1 MNTKVSSLG
10 LAVMLLATACSDD
23 SVEMVN
29 YGPEITFNTN
39 VSRAQNIST
48 ENLNSFNVWAFS
60 DITESAAFIDGLT
73 ATKVNNKNYFVFDH
87 SIFWPSDV
95 KTLNFWAVSGADKES
110 ITDDHKK
117 LSISNFTPDTDPLK
131 QQDLIVAYT
140 KAERVN
146 GTSVSLKFYHALSQI
161 VVRATEGVEG
171 DETKSITI
179 KGAWIVNPAASGNL
193 SSQDGVTLDWK
204 ESSTK
209 ATYGMQYAVAKK
221 LDHTSTSLFDFDPAK
236 GDDINKAQSNL
247 LLVPQQ
253 LTGWTGGSD
262 QTNDNNGAYILIL
275 CRVEATHNGAYH
287 EGETTDPSI
296 KPDEEGNKHT
306 HQMFPY
312 TKKFNPNEYGYS
324 CVPIDTKWEPGK
336 RYIYN
341 LSFCG
346 ATSGAGIYPPTN
358 HPTVKPENPDD
369 TYVKELPEGK
379 NPGDP
384 VLDNPI
390 TFTVTVENWVD
401 ETDADGSGWTNGN
414 INMN

>member
-10 LAVMLLATACSDD
+10 LAVMLLATACSED

-39 VSRAQNIST
+39 VSRAQNIS
-48 ENLNSFNVWAFS
+48 EKNLNSFNVWAFS

-73 ATKVNNKNYFVFDH
+73 ATKVNGKEYFAFDH

-95 KTLNFWAVSGADKES
+95 QTLNFWAVSGAKKES
-110 ITDDHKK
+110 ISKNNKK
-117 LSISNFTPDTDPLK
+117 LSISNFTPDIDPLK

-140 KAERVN
+140 SANRLS
-146 GTSVSLKFYHALSQI
+146 GTSVSLSFHHALSQI
-161 VVRATEGVEG
+161 VVRATEGIEG
-171 DETKSITI
+171 DESKSITI

-193 SSQDGVTLDWK
+193 SSDNGVNLVWNP
-204 ESSTK
+204 SSTK
-209 ATYGMQYAVAKK
+209 ATYGMQYAEAKK
-221 LDHTSTSLFDFDPAK
+221 LDHTSTSLFDFDPSK
-236 GDDINKAQSNL
+236 DDITKAQSNL

-253 LTGWTGGSD
+253 LTGWTGDEDSD
-262 QTNDNNGAYILIL
+262 NKLKGAYILLL
-275 CRVEATHNGAYH
+275 CRVEATHDGAYH

-296 KPDEEGNKHT
+296 KSDEENDKHT

-312 TKKFNPNEYGYS
+312 TGNFDPNEYGYS
-324 CVPIDTKWEPGK
+324 CVPVDTKWEPGK

-346 ATSGAGIYPPTN
+346 ATSGAGIYPPTD
-358 HPTVKPENPDD
+358 HPTVEPENPDD
-369 TYVKELPEGK
+369 KYIENPPIGKE
-379 NPGDP
+379 PGDP

-390 TFTVTVENWVD
+390 TFTVTVVD
-401 ETDADGSGWTNGN
+401 WEDEKNADGSGWTNGN

>member
-10 LAVMLLATACSDD
+10 LAVMLLATACSED

-39 VSRAQNIST
+39 VSRAQNIS
-48 ENLNSFNVWAFS
+48 EKNLNSFNVWAFS

-73 ATKVNNKNYFVFDH
+73 ATKVNGKEYFAFDH

-95 KTLNFWAVSGADKES
+95 QTLNFWAVSGAKKES
-110 ITDDHKK
+110 ISKNNKK
-117 LSISNFTPDTDPLK
+117 LSISNFTPDIDPLK

-140 KAERVN
+140 SANRLS
-146 GTSVSLKFYHALSQI
+146 GTSVSLSFHHALSQI
-161 VVRATEGVEG
+161 VVRATEGIEG
-171 DETKSITI
+171 DESKSITI

-193 SSQDGVTLDWK
+193 SSDNGVNLVWNP
-204 ESSTK
+204 SSTK
-209 ATYGMQYAVAKK
+209 ATYGMQYAEAKK
-221 LDHTSTSLFDFDPAK
+221 LDHTSTSLFDFDPSK
-236 GDDINKAQSNL
+236 EDITKAQSNL

-253 LTGWTGGSD
+253 LTGWTGDEDSD
-262 QTNDNNGAYILIL
+262 NKLKGAYILLL
-275 CRVEATHNGAYH
+275 CRVEATHDGAYH

-296 KPDEEGNKHT
+296 KSDEENDKHT

-312 TKKFNPNEYGYS
+312 TGNFDPNEYGYS
-324 CVPIDTKWEPGK
+324 CVPVDTKWEPGK

-346 ATSGAGIYPPTN
+346 ATSGAGIYPPTD
-358 HPTVKPENPDD
+358 HPTVEPENPDD
-369 TYVKELPEGK
+369 KYIENPPIGKE
-379 NPGDP
+379 PGDP

-390 TFTVTVENWVD
+390 TFTVTVVD
-401 ETDADGSGWTNGN
+401 WEDEKNADGSGWTNGN
-414 INMN
+414 INLN

>member
-10 LAVMLLATACSDD
+10 LAVMLLATACSED

-73 ATKVNNKNYFVFDH
+73 ATKVNGKEYFAFDR

-95 KTLNFWAVSGADKES
+95 QTLNFWAVSGAKKES
-110 ITDDHKK
+110 ISKNNKK

-140 KAERVN
+140 SANRLS
-146 GTSVSLKFYHALSQI
+146 GTSVSLSFHHALSQI

-171 DETKSITI
+171 DESKSITI

-193 SSQDGVTLDWK
+193 SSDNGVDLVWNP
-204 ESSTK
+204 SSTK
-209 ATYGMQYAVAKK
+209 ATYGMQYAEAKK
-221 LDHTSTSLFDFDPAK
+221 LDHTSTSLFDFDPSK
-236 GDDINKAQSNL
+236 DDITKAQSNL
-247 LLVPQQ
+247 LLIPQQ
-253 LTGWTGGSD
+253 LTGWTGNED
-262 QTNDNNGAYILIL
+262 PDNALKGAYILLL
-275 CRVEATHNGAYH
+275 CRVEATHDGAYH
-287 EGETTDPSI
+287 EGETTDPAI
-296 KPDEEGNKHT
+296 KSDEVENKHT

-312 TKKFNPNEYGYS
+312 TGKFDPNEYGYS
-324 CVPIDTKWEPGK
+324 CVPVATKWEPGK

-346 ATSGAGIYPPTN
+346 ATSGAGIYPPTD
-358 HPTVKPENPDD
+358 HPTVDPENPDD
-369 TYVKELPEGK
+369 KYVDKRPDDK
-379 NPGDP
+379 APGDP

-390 TFTVTVENWVD
+390 TFTVTVEDWVD
-401 ETDADGSGWTNGN
+401 EKDADGSGWTNGN

>member
-29 YGPEITFNTN
+29 YGAEITFNTN
-39 VSRAQNIST
+39 VSRAQNISI

-73 ATKVNNKNYFVFDH
+73 ATKVEGKGYFAFDH
-87 SIFWPSDV
+87 SIFWPSDIQ
-95 KTLNFWAVSGADKES
+95 TLNFWAVSGAEKES
-110 ITDDHKK
+110 ITKNNKK

-131 QQDLIVAYT
+131 QLDLIVAYN
-140 KAERVN
+140 KVNRVE
-146 GTSVSLKFYHALSQI
+146 GTSVSLSFHHALSQI

-171 DETKSITI
+171 DESKSITI

-193 SSQDGVTLDWK
+193 SSNDGVILDWNP
-204 ESSTK
+204 SSAK
-209 ATYGMQYAVAKK
+209 ATYGMEYATPKK
-221 LDHTSTSLFDFDPAK
+221 LDHTSTSLFDFDPSK
-236 GDDINKAQSNL
+236 GDDITKAQSNL

-253 LTGWTGGSD
+253 LTAWTGSD
-262 QTNDNNGAYILIL
+262 NPDNTNNGAYILIL
-275 CRVEATHNGAYH
+275 CRIEATHDGALH
-287 EGETTDPSI
+287 EGTTDPAI
-296 KPDEEGNKHT
+296 KSDEVAGKHT

-312 TKKFNPNEYGYS
+312 TGKFDSNEYGYS

-346 ATSGAGIYPPTN
+346 ATSGAGIYPPTG
-358 HPTVKPENPDD
+358 HPTVEPTNPDD
-369 TYVKELPEGK
+369 KYVDQIPDTKK
-379 NPGDP
+379 PGDP

-390 TFTVTVENWVD
+390 TFTVTVKDWVD
-401 ETDADGSGWTNGN
+401 EKDADNSGWTNGN

>member
-39 VSRAQNIST
+39 VSRAQNIAT
-48 ENLNSFNVWAFS
+48 ANLKDFKVWAFS

-73 ATKVNNKNYFVFDH
+73 ATKVDDKGYFAFDH

-95 KTLNFWAVSGADKES
+95 QTLNFWAVSPAATDN
-110 ITDDHKK
+110 ITKNNKK
-117 LSISNFTPDTDPLK
+117 LSISNVTPDTDPLK

-140 KAERVN
+140 SANRIS
-146 GTSVSLKFYHALSQI
+146 GTSVSLSFHHALSQI

-171 DETKSITI
+171 DESKSITI

-193 SSQDGVTLDWK
+193 SSDNGVDLVWNP
-204 ESSTK
+204 SSAK
-209 ATYGMQYAVAKK
+209 ATYGMQYAEAKK
-221 LDHTSTSLFDFDPAK
+221 LDHTSTSLFDFDPSK
-236 GDDINKAQSNL
+236 DDITKAQSNL
-247 LLVPQQ
+247 LLIPQQ
-253 LTGWTGGSD
+253 LTGWTGD
-262 QTNDNNGAYILIL
+262 EDPDNKLKGAYILLL
-275 CRVEATHNGAYH
+275 CRVEATHDGAYH

-296 KPDEEGNKHT
+296 KSDEENDKHT

-312 TKKFNPNEYGYS
+312 TKKFDPNEYGYS
-324 CVPIDTKWEPGK
+324 CVPVATKWEPGK

-346 ATSGAGIYPPTN
+346 ATSGAGIYPPTD
-358 HPTVKPENPDD
+358 HPTVDPENPDD
-369 TYVKELPEGK
+369 KYVDKLPDDK
-379 NPGDP
+379 KPGDP

-390 TFTVTVENWVD
+390 TFTVTVEDWVD
-401 ETDADGSGWTNGN
+401 EKDADGSGWTNGN

>member
-10 LAVMLLATACSDD
+10 LAVMLLATACSED

-39 VSRAQNIST
+39 VSRAQNIS
-48 ENLNSFNVWAFS
+48 EKNLNSFNVWAFS

-73 ATKVNNKNYFVFDH
+73 ATKVNGKEYFAFDH

-95 KTLNFWAVSGADKES
+95 QTLNFWAVSGAKKES
-110 ITDDHKK
+110 ISKNNKK
-117 LSISNFTPDTDPLK
+117 LSISNFTPDIDPLK

-140 KAERVN
+140 SANRLS
-146 GTSVSLKFYHALSQI
+146 GTSVSLSFHHALSQI
-161 VVRATEGVEG
+161 VVRATEGIEG
-171 DETKSITI
+171 DESKSITI

-193 SSQDGVTLDWK
+193 SSDNGVNLVWNP
-204 ESSTK
+204 SSTK
-209 ATYGMQYAVAKK
+209 ATYGMQYAEAKK
-221 LDHTSTSLFDFDPAK
+221 LDHTSTSLFDFDPSK
-236 GDDINKAQSNL
+236 EDITKAQSNL

-253 LTGWTGGSD
+253 LTGWTGDEDSD
-262 QTNDNNGAYILIL
+262 NKLKGAYILLL
-275 CRVEATHNGAYH
+275 CRVEATHDGAYH

-296 KPDEEGNKHT
+296 KSDEENDKHT

-312 TKKFNPNEYGYS
+312 TGNFDPNEYGYS
-324 CVPIDTKWEPGK
+324 CVPVDTKWEPGK

-346 ATSGAGIYPPTN
+346 ATSGAGIYPPTD
-358 HPTVKPENPDD
+358 HPTVEPENPDD
-369 TYVKELPEGK
+369 KYIENPPIGKE
-379 NPGDP
+379 PGDP

-390 TFTVTVENWVD
+390 TFTVTVVD
-401 ETDADGSGWTNGN
+401 WEDEKNADGSGWTNGN

>member
-10 LAVMLLATACSDD
+10 LAVMLLATACSED

-39 VSRAQNIST
+39 VSRAQNIS
-48 ENLNSFNVWAFS
+48 EKNLNSFNVWAFS

-73 ATKVNNKNYFVFDH
+73 ATKVNGKEYFAFDH

-95 KTLNFWAVSGADKES
+95 QTLNFWAVSGAKKES
-110 ITDDHKK
+110 ISKNNKK
-117 LSISNFTPDTDPLK
+117 LSISNFTPDIDPLK

-140 KAERVN
+140 SANRLS
-146 GTSVSLKFYHALSQI
+146 GTSVSLKFHHALSQI
-161 VVRATEGVEG
+161 VVRATEGIEG
-171 DETKSITI
+171 DESKSIKI

-193 SSQDGVTLDWK
+193 SSDNGVDLVWNP
-204 ESSTK
+204 SSTK
-209 ATYGMQYAVAKK
+209 ATYGMQYAEAKK
-221 LDHTSTSLFDFDPAK
+221 LDHTSTSLFDFDPSK
-236 GDDINKAQSNL
+236 DDITKAQSNL

-253 LTGWTGGSD
+253 LTGWTGNLD
-262 QTNDNNGAYILIL
+262 RPNDNNGAYILIL
-275 CRVEATHNGAYH
+275 CRVEATHDGAFH
-287 EGETTDPSI
+287 DGVSDPSI

-306 HQMFPY
+306 HQMFPF
-312 TKKFNPNEYGYS
+312 TGKFDTNEYGYS
-324 CVPIDTKWEPGK
+324 CVPVATKWEPGK

-358 HPTVKPENPDD
+358 HPTVDPVAPDK
-369 TYVKELPEGK
+369 YVDDIPEGK
-379 NPGDP
+379 YPGDP

-390 TFTVTVENWVD
+390 TFTVTVENWED
-401 ETDADGSGWTNGN
+401 EKDADGSGWTNGN

>member
-10 LAVMLLATACSDD
+10 LAVMLLATACSED

-39 VSRAQNIST
+39 VSRAQNIS
-48 ENLNSFNVWAFS
+48 EKNLNSFNVWAFS

-73 ATKVNNKNYFVFDH
+73 ATKVNGKEYFAFDH

-95 KTLNFWAVSGADKES
+95 QTLNFWAVSGAKKES
-110 ITDDHKK
+110 ISKNNKK
-117 LSISNFTPDTDPLK
+117 LSISNFTPDIDPLK

-140 KAERVN
+140 SANRLS
-146 GTSVSLKFYHALSQI
+146 GTSVSLSFHHALSQI
-161 VVRATEGVEG
+161 VVRATEGIEG
-171 DETKSITI
+171 DESKSITI

-193 SSQDGVTLDWK
+193 SSDNGVNLVWNP
-204 ESSTK
+204 SSTK
-209 ATYGMQYAVAKK
+209 ATYGMQYAEAKK
-221 LDHTSTSLFDFDPAK
+221 LDHTSTSLFDFDPSK
-236 GDDINKAQSNL
+236 DDITKAQSNL

-253 LTGWTGGSD
+253 LTGWTGDEDSD
-262 QTNDNNGAYILIL
+262 NKLKGAYILLL
-275 CRVEATHNGAYH
+275 CRVEATHDGAYH

-296 KPDEEGNKHT
+296 KSDEENDKHT

-312 TKKFNPNEYGYS
+312 TGNFDPNEYGYS
-324 CVPIDTKWEPGK
+324 CVPVDTKWEPGK

-346 ATSGAGIYPPTN
+346 ATSGAGIYPPTD
-358 HPTVKPENPDD
+358 HPTVEPENPDD
-369 TYVKELPEGK
+369 KYIENPPIGKE
-379 NPGDP
+379 PGDP

-390 TFTVTVENWVD
+390 TFTVTVVD
-401 ETDADGSGWTNGN
+401 WEDEKNADGSGWTNGN
-414 INMN
+414 INLN

>member
-10 LAVMLLATACSDD
+10 LAVMLLATACSED

-39 VSRAQNIST
+39 VSRAQNIAT
-48 ENLNSFNVWAFS
+48 ANLKDFKVWAFS

-73 ATKVNNKNYFVFDH
+73 ATKVDDKGYFAFDH

-95 KTLNFWAVSGADKES
+95 QTLNFWAVSPAATDN
-110 ITDDHKK
+110 ITKNNKK
-117 LSISNFTPDTDPLK
+117 LSIRNVTPDTDPLK

-140 KAERVN
+140 SANRIN
-146 GTSVSLKFYHALSQI
+146 GTSVSLSFHHALSQI

-171 DETKSITI
+171 DESKSITI

-193 SSQDGVTLDWK
+193 SSNDGVNLIWDQL
-204 ESSTK
+204 STK
-209 ATYGMQYAVAKK
+209 ATYGMQYAEAKK
-221 LDHTSTSLFDFDPAK
+221 LDHTSTSLFDFDPSN
-236 GDDINKAQSNL
+236 DDITKAQSNL
-247 LLVPQQ
+247 LLIPQQ
-253 LTGWTGGSD
+253 LTGWTGGED
-262 QTNDNNGAYILIL
+262 PDNTLKGAYILLL
-275 CRVEATHNGAYH
+275 CRVEATHTGAYH
-287 EGETTDPSI
+287 DGVADPSI
-296 KPDEEGNKHT
+296 KPDEEGDKHT

-312 TKKFNPNEYGYS
+312 TGNFDPNEYGYS
-324 CVPIDTKWEPGK
+324 CVPVATKWEPGK

-346 ATSGAGIYPPTN
+346 ATSGAGIYPPTD
-358 HPTVKPENPDD
+358 HPTVDPENPDD
-369 TYVKELPEGK
+369 KYVDKLPDDKE
-379 NPGDP
+379 PGDP

-390 TFTVTVENWVD
+390 TFTVTVEDWVD
-401 ETDADGSGWTNGN
+401 EKDADGSGWTNGN

>member
-10 LAVMLLATACSDD
+10 LAVMLLATACSED

-39 VSRAQNIST
+39 VSRAQNIS
-48 ENLNSFNVWAFS
+48 EKNLNSFNVWAFS

-73 ATKVNNKNYFVFDH
+73 ATKVNGKEYFAFDH

-95 KTLNFWAVSGADKES
+95 QTLNFWAVSGAKKES
-110 ITDDHKK
+110 ISKNNKK
-117 LSISNFTPDTDPLK
+117 LSISNFTPDIDPLK

-140 KAERVN
+140 SANRLS
-146 GTSVSLKFYHALSQI
+146 GTSVSLSFHHALSQI
-161 VVRATEGVEG
+161 VVRATEGIEG
-171 DETKSITI
+171 DESKSITI

-193 SSQDGVTLDWK
+193 SSDNGVNLVWNP
-204 ESSTK
+204 SSTK
-209 ATYGMQYAVAKK
+209 ATYGMQYAEAKK
-221 LDHTSTSLFDFDPAK
+221 LDHTSTSLFDFDPSK
-236 GDDINKAQSNL
+236 DDITKAQSNI

-253 LTGWTGGSD
+253 LTGWTGDEDSD
-262 QTNDNNGAYILIL
+262 NKLKGAYILLL
-275 CRVEATHNGAYH
+275 CRVEATHDGAYH

-296 KPDEEGNKHT
+296 KSDEENDKHT

-312 TKKFNPNEYGYS
+312 TGNFDPNEYGYS
-324 CVPIDTKWEPGK
+324 CVPVDTKWEPGK

-346 ATSGAGIYPPTN
+346 ATSGAGIYPPTD
-358 HPTVKPENPDD
+358 HPTVEPENPDD
-369 TYVKELPEGK
+369 KYIENPPIGKE
-379 NPGDP
+379 PGDP

-390 TFTVTVENWVD
+390 TFTVTVVD
-401 ETDADGSGWTNGN
+401 WEDEKNADGSGWTNGN

>member
-10 LAVMLLATACSDD
+10 LAVMLLATACSED

-39 VSRAQNIST
+39 VSRAQNIS
-48 ENLNSFNVWAFS
+48 EKNLNSFNVWAFS

-73 ATKVNNKNYFVFDH
+73 ATKVNGKEYFAFDH

-95 KTLNFWAVSGADKES
+95 QTLNFWAVSGAKKES
-110 ITDDHKK
+110 ISKNNKK
-117 LSISNFTPDTDPLK
+117 LSISNFTPDIDPLK

-140 KAERVN
+140 SANRLS
-146 GTSVSLKFYHALSQI
+146 GTSVSLSFHHALSQI
-161 VVRATEGVEG
+161 VVRATEGIEG
-171 DETKSITI
+171 DESKSITI

-193 SSQDGVTLDWK
+193 SSDNGVNLVWNP
-204 ESSTK
+204 SSTK
-209 ATYGMQYAVAKK
+209 ATYGMQYAEAKK
-221 LDHTSTSLFDFDPAK
+221 LDHTSTSLFNFDPSK
-236 GDDINKAQSNL
+236 DDITKAQSNL

-253 LTGWTGGSD
+253 LTGWTGDEDSD
-262 QTNDNNGAYILIL
+262 NKLKGAYILLL
-275 CRVEATHNGAYH
+275 CRVEATHDGAYH

-296 KPDEEGNKHT
+296 KSDEENDKHT

-312 TKKFNPNEYGYS
+312 TGNFDPNEYGYS
-324 CVPIDTKWEPGK
+324 CVPVDTKWEPGK

-346 ATSGAGIYPPTN
+346 ATSGAGIYPPTD
-358 HPTVKPENPDD
+358 HPTVEPENPDD
-369 TYVKELPEGK
+369 KYIENPPIGKE
-379 NPGDP
+379 PGDP

-390 TFTVTVENWVD
+390 TFTVTVVD
-401 ETDADGSGWTNGN
+401 WEDEKNADGSGWTNGN